1 MSQNSEQF
9 YNRFSF
15 FYPMVDWFLQPQKE
29 RLFHEINLLP
39 KGNLLEIGIGNGS
52 HLAKYKNHQITG
64 IDTSKGMLNIAEK
77 RKKPGTKLLLMT
89 GECLDFKNAQFDY
102 VVLSHVLAVVDDP
115 DKVLEE
121 CSRVLKPN
129 GKLFILN
136 HFTPN
141 NALKYV
147 DFTFNYFS
155 KFLYFKSSFHLSQF
169 SKLNEFELEKEI
181 NFVFSY
187 FKLIV
192 YRKS

>member
-1 MSQNSEQF
+1 
-9 YNRFSF
+9 
-15 FYPMVDWFLQPQKE
+15 MVDWFLQPQKE
-29 RLFHEINLLP
+29 RLFNEINLQP
-39 KGNLLEIGIGNGS
+39 KGNFLEIGIGNGS
-52 HLAKYKNHQITG
+52 HLAKYQNHHITG
-64 IDTSKGMLNIAEK
+64 IDTSKGMLNLAEK
-77 RKKPGTKLLLMT
+77 RKKTGTKLLLMS
-89 GECLDFKNAQFDY
+89 GESLDFENAQFDY

-141 NALKYV
+141 NALKYI
-147 DFTFNYFS
+147 DYMFNYFS

-192 YRKS
+192 YRKL

>member
-1 MSQNSEQF
+1 
-9 YNRFSF
+9 
-15 FYPMVDWFLQPQKE
+15 MVDWFLQPQKE

-52 HLAKYKNHQITG
+52 HLAKYQNHQITG

-77 RKKPGTKLLLMT
+77 RKKQGTKLLLMS
-89 GECLDFKNAQFDY
+89 GESLDFENAQFDY

-121 CSRVLKPN
+121 CSLVLKPN

-147 DFTFNYFS
+147 DYMFNYFS

-169 SKLNEFELEKEI
+169 SKLNEFELEKDI

-187 FKLIV
+187 IKLIV
-192 YRKS
+192 YRKL